1 MADRFPLIA
10 NTSANQIQEIGSGDN
25 LDLTGNNIKG
35 VSNVDATSI
44 NIADNISVSGVS
56 TFAGQTFIPNVAGV
70 STFASDVVLNSNLTV
85 SGATNLGQLSV
96 TGVTTIGG
104 LTFAADGNNT
114 ELTEDNGSI
123 IINQSELHH
132 GGSKK
137 LETTNSGVTV
147 TGGVTASLFTGNGSG
162 LTDVVGQG
170 SGVQVKDDGSTVGV
184 AATINFGG
192 NLYVS
197 ALSNGAVTVTSG
209 GIDSGYFALNSVG
222 IHTLS
227 RVGVGTDNPTVPLEV
242 LGNIKSSATVSA
254 QDFNTTSDASLKENV
269 VQIQN
274 ALDKITQ
281 IRGVSFDWVGRE
293 ESSMGVI
300 AQEVQSVLP
309 EIVTTAEPKQ
319 VNYNG
324 LIGVLVE
331 AVKELKAENEF
342 LKDQIETIINTIN
355 S

>member
-25 LDLTGNNIKG
+25 LDLTGNNIIG
-35 VSNVDATSI
+35 VSNVDA
-44 NIADNISVSGVS
+44 NNISVTENIDVTGVS
-56 TFAGQTFIPNVAGV
+56 TFAGQTFIPNVTGV
-70 STFASDVVLNSNLTV
+70 STFASDVDLSANLAV
-85 SGATNLGQLSV
+85 GGATNLNQLSV

-132 GGSKK
+132 GGSKI

-147 TGGVTASLFTGNGSG
+147 TGGVIASLFTGNGSG

-197 ALSNGAVTVTSG
+197 GLSNGSVTVSSG
-209 GIDSGYFALNSVG
+209 GIDSGYFELNNVG

-242 LGNIKSSATVSA
+242 LGNIKSSATISA
-254 QDFNTTSDASLKENV
+254 QDFNTTSDQSLKENV
-269 VQIQN
+269 ENIVG
-274 ALDKITQ
+274 ALDKLSQ

-300 AQEVQSVLP
+300 AQEVEPVFP
-309 EIVTTAEPKQ
+309 EIVSSTEPKQ

-331 AVKELKAENEF
+331 AVKELKLENE
-342 LKDQIETIINTIN
+342 LLRAQIHDIMNTIN

>member
-35 VSNVDATSI
+35 VSNVEAISI
-44 NIADNISVSGVS
+44 NVADNISVSGIS
-56 TFAGQTFIPNVAGV
+56 TFAGQTFIPNIAGV
-70 STFASDVVLNSNLTV
+70 STFASDVDLSSNLTV
-85 SGATNLGQLSV
+85 SGATNLNQLSV

-123 IINQSELHH
+123 IINQPELHH

-147 TGGVTASLFTGNGSG
+147 TGGITASLFTGNGSG

-209 GIDSGYFALNSVG
+209 GIDSGYFELNNVG

-242 LGNIKSSATVSA
+242 LGNIKSSATISA
-254 QDFNTTSDASLKENV
+254 QDFNTTSDQSLKENV
-269 VQIQN
+269 EDIVG
-274 ALDKITQ
+274 ALDKLSQ

-300 AQEVQSVLP
+300 AQEVEPVFP
-309 EIVTTAEPKQ
+309 EIVSSTEPKQ

-324 LIGVLVE
+324 LIGVLIQ
-331 AVKELKAENEF
+331 AVKELKGEND
-342 LKDQIETIINTIN
+342 LLRAQIHDIMNTIN

>member
-35 VSNVDATSI
+35 VSNVEAISI
-44 NIADNISVSGVS
+44 NVADNISVSGIS
-56 TFAGQTFIPNVAGV
+56 TFAGQTFIPNIAGV
-70 STFASDVVLNSNLTV
+70 STFASDVDLSSNLTV
-85 SGATNLGQLSV
+85 SGATNLNQLSV

-123 IINQSELHH
+123 IINQPELHH

-147 TGGVTASLFTGNGSG
+147 TGGITASLFTGNGSG

-209 GIDSGYFALNSVG
+209 GIDSGYFELNNVG

-242 LGNIKSSATVSA
+242 LGNIKSSATIAA
-254 QDFNTTSDASLKENV
+254 QDFNTTSDLNLKENV
-269 VQIQN
+269 EDIVG
-274 ALDKITQ
+274 ALDKLSR

-293 ESSMGVI
+293 ESSLGVI
-300 AQEVQSVLP
+300 AQEVESEFP
-309 EIVTTAEPKQ
+309 EIVSSTEPKQ

-331 AVKELKAENEF
+331 AVKELKSEND
-342 LKDQIETIINTIN
+342 LLRAQIHDIMNTIN

>member
-35 VSNVDATSI
+35 VSNVEAISI
-44 NIADNISVSGVS
+44 NVADNISVSGIS
-56 TFAGQTFIPNVAGV
+56 TFAGQTFIPNIAGV
-70 STFASDVVLNSNLTV
+70 STFASDVDLSSNLTV
-85 SGATNLGQLSV
+85 SGATNLNQLSV

-123 IINQSELHH
+123 IINQPELHH

-147 TGGVTASLFTGNGSG
+147 TGGITASLFTGNGSG

-209 GIDSGYFALNSVG
+209 GIDSGYFELNNVG

-242 LGNIKSSATVSA
+242 LGNIKSSATISA
-254 QDFNTTSDASLKENV
+254 QDFNTTSDQSLKENV
-269 VQIQN
+269 ENIVG
-274 ALDKITQ
+274 ALDKLSQ

-300 AQEVQSVLP
+300 AQDVESVFP
-309 EIVTTAEPKQ
+309 EIVSSTEPKQ

-324 LIGVLVE
+324 LIGVLIE
-331 AVKELKAENEF
+331 AVKELKLEND
-342 LKDQIETIINTIN
+342 LLRAQIHDIMNTIN

>member
-44 NIADNISVSGVS
+44 NVADNISVSGVS
-56 TFAGQTFIPNVAGV
+56 TFAGQTFIPNIAGV
-70 STFASDVVLNSNLTV
+70 STFASDVDLSSNLTV
-85 SGATNLGQLSV
+85 SGATNLNQLSV

-104 LTFAADGNNT
+104 LTFAADGSNT

-147 TGGVTASLFTGNGSG
+147 TGGVIASLFTGNGSG

-209 GIDSGYFALNSVG
+209 GIDSGYFESNHVG

-242 LGNIKSSATVSA
+242 LGNIKSSATISA
-254 QDFNTTSDASLKENV
+254 QDFNTTSDQSLKENV
-269 VQIQN
+269 EDIVG
-274 ALDKITQ
+274 ALDKLSQ

-300 AQEVQSVLP
+300 AQEVESVFP
-309 EIVTTAEPKQ
+309 EIVSSTEPKQ

-324 LIGVLVE
+324 LIGVLIQ
-331 AVKELKAENEF
+331 AVKELKGENE
-342 LKDQIETIINTIN
+342 LLRAQIHDIMNTIN

>member
-44 NIADNISVSGVS
+44 NVADNISVSGVS
-56 TFAGQTFIPNVAGV
+56 TFAGQTFIPNIAGV
-70 STFASDVVLNSNLTV
+70 STFASDVDLSSNLTV
-85 SGATNLGQLSV
+85 SGATNLNQLSV

-197 ALSNGAVTVTSG
+197 ALSNGAVTVSSG
-209 GIDSGYFALNSVG
+209 GIDSGYFELNNVG

-242 LGNIKSSATVSA
+242 LGNIKSSATIAA
-254 QDFNTTSDASLKENV
+254 QDFNTTSDLNLKENV
-269 VQIQN
+269 EDIVG
-274 ALDKITQ
+274 ALDKLSR

-293 ESSMGVI
+293 ESSLGVI
-300 AQEVQSVLP
+300 AQEVESEFP
-309 EIVTTAEPKQ
+309 EIVSSTEPKQ

-324 LIGVLVE
+324 LIGVLIQ
-331 AVKELKAENEF
+331 AVKELKGENEL
-342 LKDQIETIINTIN
+342 LKQQINDIMNTIN

>member
-35 VSNVDATSI
+35 VSNVEAISI
-44 NIADNISVSGVS
+44 NVADNISVSGIS
-56 TFAGQTFIPNVAGV
+56 TFAGQTFIPNIAGV
-70 STFASDVVLNSNLTV
+70 STFASDVDLSSNLTV
-85 SGATNLGQLSV
+85 SGATNSNQLSV

-104 LTFAADGNNT
+104 LTFAADGNNI

-123 IINQSELHH
+123 IINQPELHH

-209 GIDSGYFALNSVG
+209 GIDSGYFELNNVG

-242 LGNIKSSATVSA
+242 LGNIKSSATISA
-254 QDFNTTSDASLKENV
+254 QDFNTTSDQSLKENV
-269 VQIQN
+269 EDIVG
-274 ALDKITQ
+274 ALDKLSQ

-300 AQEVQSVLP
+300 AQEVESVFP
-309 EIVTTAEPKQ
+309 EIVSSTEPKQ

-331 AVKELKAENEF
+331 AVKELKLEND
-342 LKDQIETIINTIN
+342 LLRAQIHDVMNTIN

>member
-25 LDLTGNNIKG
+25 LDLTGNNIIG
-35 VSNVDATSI
+35 VSNVDA
-44 NIADNISVSGVS
+44 NNISVTGNINVSGVS
-56 TFAGQTFIPNVAGV
+56 TFAGQTFIPNVAGA
-70 STFASDVVLNSNLTV
+70 STFASDVDLSSNLTV

-114 ELTEDNGSI
+114 ELTEDNGSV
-123 IINQSELHH
+123 IINQPELHY

-147 TGGVTASLFTGNGSG
+147 TGGVTAGSFTGNGSG
-162 LTDVVGQG
+162 LTNVVSMGT
-170 SGVQVKDDGSTVGV
+170 GVLVKDDGVNVGA
-184 AATINFGG
+184 AATLDFGG
-192 NLYVS
+192 NIYVTPVS
-197 ALSNGAVTVTSG
+197 AGIVTITSG
-209 GIDSGYFALNSVG
+209 GVDSGYFHKNNTG

-227 RVGVGTDNPTVPLEV
+227 SVGIGLTNPTVPLEV
-242 LGNIKSSATVSA
+242 QGNIKSSATISA
-254 QDFNTTSDASLKENV
+254 QDFNTTSDQSLKENV
-269 VQIQN
+269 EDIVG
-274 ALDKITQ
+274 ALDKLSQ

-300 AQEVQSVLP
+300 AQEVESVFP
-309 EIVTTAEPKQ
+309 EIVSSMEPKQ

-324 LIGVLVE
+324 LIGVLIQ
-331 AVKELKAENEF
+331 AVKELKDEND
-342 LKDQIETIINTIN
+342 LLRAQIHDIMNTIN

>member
-35 VSNVDATSI
+35 VSNVEAISI
-44 NIADNISVSGVS
+44 NVADNISVSGIS
-56 TFAGQTFIPNVAGV
+56 TFAGQTFIPNIAGV
-70 STFASDVVLNSNLTV
+70 STFASDVDLSSNLTV
-85 SGATNLGQLSV
+85 SGATNLNQLSV

-123 IINQSELHH
+123 IINQPELHH

-209 GIDSGYFALNSVG
+209 GIDSGYFELNHVG

-242 LGNIKSSATVSA
+242 LGNIKSSATISA
-254 QDFNTTSDASLKENV
+254 QDFNTTSDQSLKENV
-269 VQIQN
+269 EDIVG
-274 ALDKITQ
+274 ALDKISQ

-293 ESSMGVI
+293 ESSLGVI
-300 AQEVQSVLP
+300 AQEVESEFP
-309 EIVTTAEPKQ
+309 EIVSSTEPKQ

-324 LIGVLVE
+324 LIGVLIE
-331 AVKELKAENEF
+331 AVKELKLEND
-342 LKDQIETIINTIN
+342 LLRAQIHDIMNTIN

>member
-1 MADRFPLIA
+1 M
-10 NTSANQIQEIGSGDN
+10 
-25 LDLTGNNIKG
+25 
-35 VSNVDATSI
+35 
-44 NIADNISVSGVS
+44 
-56 TFAGQTFIPNVAGV
+56 
-70 STFASDVVLNSNLTV
+70 
-85 SGATNLGQLSV
+85 SV

-123 IINQSELHH
+123 IINQPELHH

-209 GIDSGYFALNSVG
+209 GIDSGYFESNHVG

-242 LGNIKSSATVSA
+242 LGNIKSSATISA
-254 QDFNTTSDASLKENV
+254 QDFNTTSDQSLKENV
-269 VQIQN
+269 ENIVG
-274 ALDKITQ
+274 ALDKLSQ

-300 AQEVQSVLP
+300 AQEVESVFP
-309 EIVTTAEPKQ
+309 EIVSTTEPKQ

-331 AVKELKAENEF
+331 AVKELKLEND
-342 LKDQIETIINTIN
+342 LLRAQIHDVMNTIN